1 MRHSDR
7 FTERACGAIKK
18 AHKSAEEFG
27 HSYVGTE
34 HLLMGIANEYDGLG
48 AKALRENGLETA
60 VIAAQVEKLAGRGLP
75 GAPAQGLTPRA
86 KAVIEHAMADS
97 VRLGHNYVG
106 TEHLLMG
113 ILREAESTG
122 AKVICS
128 IGMDLNKIYTDIM
141 NIFSTNEPR
150 PRAVQGNTR
159 PNKTTRAST
168 KMLDQYS
175 RDLTEMAYRGQVD
188 PVIGRD
194 KEIQRVIQI
203 LSRRSKNNPLL
214 IGEPG
219 VGKTAVAEGLAQ
231 LMSVGD
237 VPENIRG
244 KRIMSLDLPTMVA
257 GTKYRGD
264 FEDRIRTML
273 TEIKNSGDIILFVDE
288 LHTIIGAGAA
298 EGAIDAANIMK
309 PALGRSEIQ
318 IIGATTLEEYR
329 KHVEKDAALE
339 RRFQPVSVNE
349 PTEDESIAIIKGL
362 RDRYEA
368 HHKLKIT
375 DEAIEA
381 SVKMSVR
388 YINDRY
394 LPDKAIDLVDE
405 AASRVRMERMT
416 APNELK
422 ALEGRLTAL
431 SADKEAAVKA
441 QNFEEAAN
449 LRNVELEENRRL
461 EELRNNWNFSRAGY
475 SRGVRESDI
484 AAVVS
489 AWTGIPVTT
498 LTEDESSLLMRMEE
512 RLHRRVIGQK
522 KAVSSVS
529 RAIRRGRVGLKDPQ
543 RPMGSFLFC
552 GPTGVGKTELCKAL
566 AEVAFGD
573 ENAMIRIDMSELME
587 KHAMS
592 KLIGSPPGYVGYD
605 EGGQLTEKVRRKPY
619 SLILFDE
626 IEKAHEDIFNI
637 MLQIMEDGRLTDAQG
652 RKVDFKNT
660 IIVMTSNVGAKNIT
674 EKQKTMG
681 FSDKEAESGEKE
693 QHKEIHRMINA
704 DLKRTF
710 KPEFLNRIDETIV
723 FHRLSKEDIRTIARG
738 MLKTVA
744 DRLSVLG
751 VSLEVKEEALDFIAD
766 KGYDPVYGARPIR
779 RLIQSE
785 VEDRAAELMLSA
797 DVNRGDKVEV
807 TVISGKLV
815 LEKAD

>member
-7 FTERACGAIKK
+7 FTERARSAIKK
-18 AHKSAEEFG
+18 THESAAELG

-34 HLLMGIANEYDGLG
+34 HLLVGIAGEGDGLG
-48 AKALRENGLETA
+48 ARVLRENGLESG
-60 VIAAQVEKLAGRGLP
+60 VIITQVEKLTGRGIP
-75 GAPAQGLTPRA
+75 GVPAQGLTPRA
-86 KAVIEHAMADS
+86 KAVIEHATADA

-113 ILREAESTG
+113 ILREAECTG

-128 IGMDLNKIYTDIM
+128 TGMDLNKIYTDVM
-141 NIFSTNEPR
+141 NIFNANESRPR
-150 PRAVQGNTR
+150 PVQGNAR
-159 PNKTTRAST
+159 PNKTTRVST

-175 RDLTEMAYRGQVD
+175 RDLTEMAYRGQID
-188 PVIGRD
+188 PVIGRG

-231 LMSVGD
+231 MMSIGD

-244 KRIMSLDLPTMVA
+244 KRILSLDLPTMVA

-264 FEDRIRTML
+264 FEDRIRTVL
-273 TEIKNSGDIILFVDE
+273 TEIKNCGDIILFVDE

-318 IIGATTLEEYR
+318 IIGATTLTEYR
-329 KHVEKDAALE
+329 KHIEKDAALE

-349 PTEDESIAIIKGL
+349 PTADESVAIIMGL

-375 DEAIEA
+375 DEAVEA
-381 SVKMSVR
+381 AVKMSIR

-422 ALEGRLTAL
+422 ALERRL
-431 SADKEAAVKA
+431 SAISAEKESAVKA
-441 QNFEEAAN
+441 QNFEEAAA
-449 LRNVELEENRRL
+449 LRTAELEEKRRL
-461 EELRNNWNFSRAGY
+461 EELRNNWDLSRAGY
-475 SRGVRESDI
+475 SRGVGTSDI
-484 AAVVS
+484 ASVVS
-489 AWTGIPVTT
+489 VWTGIPVTA

-512 RLHRRVIGQK
+512 RIHKRVIGQR
-522 KAVSSVS
+522 KAVSAVS

-587 KHAMS
+587 KHSMS
-592 KLIGSPPGYVGYD
+592 KLLGSPPGYVGYD
-605 EGGQLTEKVRRKPY
+605 DGGQLTEKVRRKPY
-619 SLILFDE
+619 SLVLFDE
-626 IEKAHEDIFNI
+626 VEKAHEDIFNI
-637 MLQIMEDGRLTDAQG
+637 LLQVMEDGRLTDAQG
-652 RKVDFKNT
+652 RQVDFKNT

-681 FSDKEAESGEKE
+681 FADNSTESGGEE
-693 QHKEIHRMINA
+693 QYKEIRKKINA
-704 DLKRTF
+704 DLRRTF
-710 KPEFLNRIDETIV
+710 KPEFLNRIDETVV
-723 FHRLSKEDIRTIARG
+723 FHRLGKDDIRTIARG

-744 DRLSVLG
+744 QRLRTLG
-751 VSLEVKEEALDFIAD
+751 ISLVVKDEVFDLIAE

-779 RLIQSE
+779 RLIQGE
-785 VEDRAAELMLSA
+785 IEDKAAELMLSA
-797 DVNRGDKVEV
+797 DMNSGDRVEI
-807 TVISGKLV
+807 TVKSGKLV